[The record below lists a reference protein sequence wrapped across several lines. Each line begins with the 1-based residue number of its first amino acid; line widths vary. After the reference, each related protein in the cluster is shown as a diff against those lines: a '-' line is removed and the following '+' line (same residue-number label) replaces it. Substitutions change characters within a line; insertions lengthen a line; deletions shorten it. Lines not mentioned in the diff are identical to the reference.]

1 MTHHEITIKAG
12 KTGDQLEVMI
22 EDLGIENVKK
32 LVDKKENGVLFDIT
46 KERLSHL
53 YGERQSITVQRQQ
66 AGGVQVKIQIP
77 FKEMIVEPEETLIVE
92 SAL

>member
-1 MTHHEITIKAG
+1 MIHHEISIKAG

-22 EDLGIENVKK
+22 EELEMEHAEN

-53 YGERQSITVQRQQ
+53 YGERQSMTVQWQP

-77 FKEMIVEPEETLIVE
+77 FREMIVESEETFIVE